1 MGEGVIG
8 DSITVFT
15 VVVMACCGR
24 ALGKVEMTRVEEERC
39 ERSSHSPERGER
51 MAIC

>member
-1 MGEGVIG
+1 MIG
-8 DSITVFT
+8 DLITVFT

-24 ALGKVEMTRVEEERC
+24 ALGKVEMMRVEEERC